1 MALILPSYTIA
12 LGLGGLI
19 AGCLA
24 GLLGIGGGILLV
36 PLMVSL
42 GLAPIQGVA
51 TSSFAMLFISISG
64 SWQNWRMG
72 KLSFQKV
79 AILGLPSLVTAQL
92 GVYLVKHI
100 PGYLL
105 MSAFGCL
112 LVVNIFV
119 IKLQGSLSK
128 RVDTATE
135 RKQSWLLNLGRI
147 FTGSAAGLLAG
158 LFGIGGGIIMVPL
171 QIVLLGEPINIAAPT
186 SLAVVVLSASSA
198 FTGHALKG
206 NVLYPVGI
214 LLGITGAIGVQIGT
228 RLLPKIPNLVARLA
242 FHTILTILPIYIFW
256 QTGISG
262 AKKPIAEKLK
272 ADSKIPQPLVVIY
285 RIPHQ
290 KQFVTVSLKPNGY
303 LLSCTLYNQA
313 A

>member
-1 MALILPSYTIA
+1 MALILPWYSIA
-12 LGLGGLI
+12 LGFGGLI

-36 PLMVSL
+36 PLMVGL
-42 GLAPIQGVA
+42 GLTPVQGVA

-72 KLSFQKV
+72 NLNFQKV
-79 AILGLPSLVTAQL
+79 AILGLPSLLTAQL
-92 GVYLVKHI
+92 GVYLIKHI

-105 MSAFGCL
+105 MSGFGCL
-112 LVVNIFV
+112 LVANIFV

-128 RVDTATE
+128 REDTRTD
-135 RKQSWLLNLGRI
+135 RKETWLLNLGRI

-171 QIVLLGEPINIAAPT
+171 QIVLLGEPMNIAAPT
-186 SLAVVVLSASSA
+186 SLGVVVLSASSA

-214 LLGITGAIGVQIGT
+214 MLGIAGAIGVQIGT

-256 QTGISG
+256 QTRISSL
-262 AKKPIAEKLK
+262 KQPIAEKLK
-272 ADSKIPQPLVVIY
+272 ADRKIPQPLVVIY
-285 RIPHQ
+285 TITHQ

-303 LLSCTLYNQA
+303 LLSSTLYKA